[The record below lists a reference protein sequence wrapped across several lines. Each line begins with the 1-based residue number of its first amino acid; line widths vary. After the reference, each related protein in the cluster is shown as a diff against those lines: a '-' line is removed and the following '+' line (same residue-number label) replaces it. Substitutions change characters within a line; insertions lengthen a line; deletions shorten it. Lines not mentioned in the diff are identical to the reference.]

1 MMWLY
6 KLVSHNKINK
16 KKKINIRI
24 FLFKISVI
32 VWQGLQVF
40 SIQTLKKSS
49 ACFEA
54 KIKVRQVILMVKVR
68 LSF

>member
-6 KLVSHNKINK
+6 KLVSHNKIN